1 MLFVL
6 FGISIFS
13 ASASAMKLYVG
24 VYVHWILVLSVV
36 AALFLMLLM
45 KKGVSDVV
53 QVVILA
59 FRSSWRYFIFWILL
73 VFSIVI
79 SSALND
85 WAGVYSAVK
94 YIALAAVLLALLVFT
109 PSSDLLLRIMM
120 FVAVTALAA
129 FLVVVIFLPEYM
141 DRSVGRAGW
150 IWMPAGVMW
159 KAGVYLLPVLFWRL
173 LAKDITYLTLVSFSV
188 CVFLLAIDGSR
199 TGAVVFA
206 LSVLLLSLIYVM
218 RVGSYARAL
227 GILVGAILLAATAR
241 YVVLY
246 CINYEAVVL
255 VEHREAV
262 VLVEHRETGDG
273 IRLQMLKDAWH
284 GAVGNFPW
292 GGGFGSTVS
301 YIESF
306 GQPVVVH
313 MAYLQV
319 LSDLGVL
326 GLIAYLGVLFYPV
339 GVVLSRIMQ
348 TGVSA
353 FDTLLLPVSVVSIY
367 SFSGLLH
374 PVSNEISEWFI
385 VLVSI
390 AIILKD
396 SSHAKAS

>member
-1 MLFVL
+1 MQWLL
-6 FGISIFS
+6 IFS
-13 ASASAMKLYVG
+13 VF
-24 VYVHWILVLSVV
+24 

-45 KKGVSDVV
+45 KKGLSDVV
-53 QVVILA
+53 RVVILT
-59 FRSSWRYFIFWILL
+59 FRNSWRYFIFWILL

-85 WAGVYSAVK
+85 WVGVYSAIK
-94 YIALAAVLLALLVFT
+94 YIALAAVLLTLLVFT

-120 FVAVTALAA
+120 LVAVTALAA
-129 FLVVVIFLPEYM
+129 FLVVVVFLPEYM

-159 KAGVYLLPVLFWRL
+159 KAGIYLLPVLFWRL
-173 LAKDITYLTLVSFSV
+173 LVKDITYLTLVSFSV

-227 GILVGAILLAATAR
+227 GILVGVILLAATAR

-246 CINYEAVVL
+246 CLNYDAMNTGII
-255 VEHREAV
+255 VEHREA
-262 VLVEHRETGDG
+262 GDG

-284 GAVGNFPW
+284 GAVVNFPW

-306 GQPVVVH
+306 GEPVVVH
-313 MAYLQV
+313 MTYLQV

-326 GLIAYLGVLFYPV
+326 GLIAYLGVLFYPI
-339 GVVLSRIMQ
+339 GVVLNRIMQ

>member
-1 MLFVL
+1 
-6 FGISIFS
+6 
-13 ASASAMKLYVG
+13 
-24 VYVHWILVLSVV
+24 
-36 AALFLMLLM
+36 
-45 KKGVSDVV
+45 
-53 QVVILA
+53 
-59 FRSSWRYFIFWILL
+59 
-73 VFSIVI
+73 
-79 SSALND
+79 
-85 WAGVYSAVK
+85 
-94 YIALAAVLLALLVFT
+94 
-109 PSSDLLLRIMM
+109 
-120 FVAVTALAA
+120 
-129 FLVVVIFLPEYM
+129 
-141 DRSVGRAGW
+141 
-150 IWMPAGVMW
+150 
-159 KAGVYLLPVLFWRL
+159 
-173 LAKDITYLTLVSFSV
+173 
-188 CVFLLAIDGSR
+188 
-199 TGAVVFA
+199 
-206 LSVLLLSLIYVM
+206 M

-255 VEHREAV
+255 VEHRE
-262 VLVEHRETGDG
+262 TGDG
-273 IRLQMLKDAWH
+273 IRLQMLKDAWN